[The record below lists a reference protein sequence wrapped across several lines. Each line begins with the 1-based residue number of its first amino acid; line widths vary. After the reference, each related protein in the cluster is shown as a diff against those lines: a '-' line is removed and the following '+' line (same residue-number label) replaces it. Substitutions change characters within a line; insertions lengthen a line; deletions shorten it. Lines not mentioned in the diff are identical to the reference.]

1 MGFEQDPDYE
11 FLRGL
16 FKQVMAVH
24 NFQFDSDFD
33 WISRTISQVK
43 SLWNISLILIHLG
56 EEQWSWFE

>member
-33 WISRTISQVK
+33 WISRTVTQVNFLVK
-43 SLWNISLILIHLG
+43 IFINFNTTRTRAM
-56 EEQWSWFE
+56 EQV